1 MIERI
6 VVARHRAVRDL
17 FPMSVIRRAILLFV
31 LWTVFGLLSSAHFF
45 FGYEGATDAASFL
58 VLADNVIVFY
68 WGWALLTPLVIVIA
82 RRVARSQQDWRE
94 WAMLVLAGIALVFV
108 HGILHEALTLLFG
121 IAHKD
126 HPAGGFLIDYARRHG
141 GGDLA
146 TFAVLV
152 GGTFFIETSRG
163 ARAREIAASELES
176 RLARANLELLRWHLH
191 PHFLFNALNTV
202 STLVLKGE
210 NQRADEAITL
220 ISRYLRAGLTQQ
232 AHATVS
238 LSDELIMVGR
248 YVEIEKL
255 RFGDSLRL
263 EMAIDDAAL
272 QASVPGLVMQ
282 PLVENAIMHG
292 IARQD
297 GATPIRIGASV
308 VGERL
313 RLTVSNPRN
322 GLPADS
328 AESTEDSARFG
339 LRYVRER
346 LHQFYGDDATF
357 ELSLQSP
364 DTVAALDIPFSR
376 A

>member
-1 MIERI
+1 M
-6 VVARHRAVRDL
+6 
-17 FPMSVIRRAILLFV
+17 PVIRRAILLFV
-31 LWTVFGLLSSAHFF
+31 LWTVFGVLSSAHFF

-68 WGWALLTPLVIVIA
+68 WGWALLTPIVIVIA
-82 RRVARSQQDWRE
+82 RRVARSKQDWRE
-94 WAMLVLAGIALVFV
+94 WGMLVLAGTALVFV
-108 HGILHEALTLLFG
+108 HGILHETLTALFG
-121 IAHKD
+121 IVHKE
-126 HPAGGFLIDYARRHG
+126 PASGSFLMDYVRRHG

-152 GGTFFIETSRG
+152 GGTFLIETNRR
-163 ARAREIAASELES
+163 ARARELAASELEG

-220 ISRYLRAGLTQQ
+220 ISRYLRAGLAQQ
-232 AHATVS
+232 ADATVS
-238 LSDELIMVGR
+238 LSDELAMVRR
-248 YVEIEKL
+248 YVDIEKL
-255 RFGDSLRL
+255 RFGESLRL

-282 PLVENAIMHG
+282 PLVENAITHG
-292 IARQD
+292 VARQD
-297 GATPIRIGASV
+297 GSAPIRIGANI
-308 VGERL
+308 VGGRL
-313 RLTVSNPRN
+313 RLTVSNPGN
-322 GLPADS
+322 GLPADPL
-328 AESTEDSARFG
+328 ESTEDSARFG